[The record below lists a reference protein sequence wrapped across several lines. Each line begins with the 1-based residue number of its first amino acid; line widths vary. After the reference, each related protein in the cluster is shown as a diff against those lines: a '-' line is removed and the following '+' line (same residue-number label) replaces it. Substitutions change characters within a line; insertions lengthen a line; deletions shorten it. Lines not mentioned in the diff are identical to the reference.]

1 MYYYNQS
8 IRFKYP
14 FALICFTMAETTT
27 IKKIYDEIKG
37 LKKDVTFIK
46 KHMFDPDTIMTTEE
60 SKRFEESMKE
70 LKEGKTTPLSEVK
83 KELGL

>member
-1 MYYYNQS
+1 
-8 IRFKYP
+8 
-14 FALICFTMAETTT
+14 MAETVT

-37 LKKDVTFIK
+37 LKKEVKFIK

-60 SKRFEESMKE
+60 SRRFEESLKE
-70 LKEGKTTPLSEVK
+70 LKEGKTTSLSELK